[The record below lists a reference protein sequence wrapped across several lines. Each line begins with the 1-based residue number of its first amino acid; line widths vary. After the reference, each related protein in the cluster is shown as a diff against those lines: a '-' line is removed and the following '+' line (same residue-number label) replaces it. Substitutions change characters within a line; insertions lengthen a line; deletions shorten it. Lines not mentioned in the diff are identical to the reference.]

1 MTNPFASDDDKPDD
15 RSADASTG
23 SGSLPSYNAYSGGDA
38 PDDGAPLTGATGKD
52 AYPGPGKRLGALVID
67 NILIGIIGIILIMT
81 IAGSDISDYS
91 DKFQAWQGAGEPGSA
106 PVMDAGN
113 LLIASVITLVIWF
126 VYRVVMEV
134 HKGQTLGKMALKI
147 KVVDADGKLLT
158 TGASFKRNSWYIA
171 VFLLGMF
178 VGSIGQIVSVILI
191 AVLGFTIARSPYR
204 QHTFD
209 QWSKSY
215 VINAR

>member
-1 MTNPFASDDDKPDD
+1 MTNPYASDGDRPDD
-15 RSADASTG
+15 TSEDASTAG
-23 SGSLPSYNAYSGGDA
+23 GSLPSYSAYTGGDA
-38 PDDGAPLTGATGKD
+38 PDSGAPLTGTTGQD
-52 AYPGPGKRLGALVID
+52 AYPGAGKRLGALVID
-67 NILIGIIGIILIMT
+67 SILIGIIGMVLIMT

-91 DKFQAWQGAGEPGSA
+91 DEFQAWQDAGEPDSA

-126 VYRVVMEV
+126 AYRVILEV
-134 HKGQTLGKMALKI
+134 RKGQTLGKMALKI

-158 TGASFKRNSWYIA
+158 AGASFKRNSWYIA

-178 VGSIGQIVSVILI
+178 VGSIGQIVAVILV
-191 AVLGFTIARSPYR
+191 AVLGFTIARNPFR

-209 QWSKSY
+209 QWSKAY
-215 VINAR
+215 VVNA